1 MTLRIFNDF
10 FGCLCL
16 FNFRVPLFLLLCF
29 RELSKFKF
37 NLLCL

>member
-16 FNFRVPLFLLLCF
+16 LNFRVPLLFLCF